1 MALDI
6 GKLLLVGGAAFVGYK
21 FFMEPKAV
29 ASTPPPD
36 TAGIKPAVGAS
47 PATTASLVQ
56 AAAAKDGFTLG
67 NVWQW
72 DYYYKSVRGVD
83 ANLADKIEEDQR
95 MKNLTFPEWWSI
107 AQANGLSGFRGVGY
121 VRTSRLMAME
131 ME

>member
-21 FFMEPKAV
+21 VFMEPKAV
-29 ASTPPPD
+29 VSSEPE
-36 TAGIKPAVGAS
+36 TAGIKPAPAGAN
-47 PATTASLVQ
+47 PMTTSTLVQ
-56 AAAAKDGFTLG
+56 AAAAKDGFTIG

-72 DYYYKSVRGVD
+72 DHYYKSVRGVD

-95 MKNLTFPEWWSI
+95 MKSLTFPEWWSI

-121 VRTSRLMAME
+121 VPTSRLMVME